1 MLLKD
6 NDNSVIVSG
15 IVPRHDNFDYRANE
29 INNRLVLMCKEQKI
43 ICHSDSTDSVKNLMR
58 VSHI

>member
-43 ICHSDSTDSVKNLMR
+43 ICHSDSTDRVKN
-58 VSHI
+58 

>member
-15 IVPRHDNFDYRANE
+15 IVQRHDNFDYRANE

-43 ICHSDSTDSVKNLMR
+43 ICHSDSTDRVKNLMR